1 MSAFGFVIKD
11 FCQIKKKN
19 RQLQSFMREITLQKN
34 IQGILEDGGKLRE
47 DGEKKIE
54 KCSSR
59 LELRI
64 KESVGALL
72 GPK

>member
-19 RQLQSFMREITLQKN
+19 RQLQRFMKEITLQKN

-47 DGEKKIE
+47 DGEKKI
-54 KCSSR
+54 
-59 LELRI
+59 
-64 KESVGALL
+64 
-72 GPK
+72 